1 MSYSIFT
8 GKQRSLVFPVMC
20 NGFLTLDYSDNI
32 ASTGTGIPY
41 GLWDLDNNFTFECV
55 LTPYEINGFGTHS
68 TSGDSFLLTELS
80 DYTGS
85 ITKVSHSDG
94 IGFVSDTKKIMPAL
108 ENSIHT
114 AGTQNNHQSELYL
127 PRASRI
133 THEMRIFH
141 STNFQV
147 SLVNDTL
154 HNENNPARYK
164 IKVGI
169 KLGTASMEYFTSD
182 AVILPN
188 EGCQY
193 NYLVAGSTVEGFNTD
208 GKLAY
213 RKNSVA
219 GSGSSG
225 TTVNYSTGNTTLF
238 NNAELFIR
246 QDTEFVSIGTIASFT
261 SSVITLSADSPV
273 AINSGDVLY
282 IKHIQEPSY
291 INNTYHIAC
300 SWDNENKEVLIF
312 FNGKVVKTGTHTQT
326 DSFTMAAED
335 FYIGANGSGS
345 TGANSATT
353 NKQFMGELHELSIMN
368 IRKTEF
374 SAVNNL
380 MPNLN
385 NTVLYLR
392 FEEVD
397 E

>member
-8 GKQRSLVFPVMC
+8 GKQRSLVFPIMC
-20 NGFLTLDYSDNI
+20 NGFLTLDYTDNI
-32 ASTGTGIPY
+32 VSTGTGIPY
-41 GLWDLDNNFTFECV
+41 GLWDLDDNFTFECV
-55 LTPYEINGFGTHS
+55 LTPYEINGYGTYRTAGS
-68 TSGDSFLLTELS
+68 ITNPSNITKTTIGSGDSFNTS
-80 DYTGS
+80 N
-85 ITKVSHSDG
+85 
-94 IGFVSDTKKIMPAL
+94 KKIMPGLSQA
-108 ENSIHT
+108 IFT
-114 AGTQNNHQSELYL
+114 ATEQNNFESELYL

-188 EGCQY
+188 LGKQY
-193 NYLVAGSTVEGFNTD
+193 DSFVEKGFEDDGKVKYKSIGSTTSAFSSKSADLANANQHLFD
-208 GKLAY
+208 GKEVFIRDGLTFTSFGIVDSASSSALTL
-213 RKNSVA
+213 KLDPSVSVP
-219 GSGSSG
+219 SGS
-225 TTVNYSTGNTTLF
+225 
-238 NNAELFIR
+238 EIFIH
-246 QDTEFVSIGTIASFT
+246 
-261 SSVITLSADSPV
+261 
-273 AINSGDVLY
+273 GDFF
-282 IKHIQEPSY
+282 EPAY

-300 SWDNENKEVLIF
+300 AWDNQNKGVNIF
-312 FNGKVVKTGTHTQT
+312 FNGRLVKTGTHTQT
-326 DSFTMAAED
+326 DSFTMEAED
-335 FYIGANGSGS
+335 FYIGANGGGA

-353 NKQFMGELHELSIMN
+353 NNQFMGELHELSIMSIN
-368 IRKTEF
+368 KSEF
-374 SAVNNL
+374 NAVNNL

-385 NTVLYLR
+385 DTVLYLR

>member
-8 GKQRSLVFPVMC
+8 GKQRSLVFPIMC
-20 NGFLTLDYSDNI
+20 NGFLTLDYTDNI

-41 GLWDLDNNFTFECV
+41 GLWDLNDDFTFECV
-55 LTPYEINGFGTHS
+55 LTPYEINGYGTYR
-68 TSGDSFLLTELS
+68 TSG
-80 DYTGS
+80 G
-85 ITKVSHSDG
+85 ITKPSNINQTT
-94 IGFVSDTKKIMPAL
+94 IGSGYSFNANKKKIMPGLSQA
-108 ENSIHT
+108 IFT
-114 AGTQNNHQSELYL
+114 ATEQNNFESELYL

-182 AVILPN
+182 AVIIPN
-188 EGCQY
+188 LGSQY
-193 NYLVAGSTVEGFNTD
+193 DSFVEKGFEADGKVKYASIGSTTSAFSSKSANLSLANQYVFD
-208 GKLAY
+208 GKEVFIRDGLTFTSFGIVDSATSSAFTL
-213 RKNSVA
+213 KLDPSVSVP
-219 GSGSSG
+219 SGS
-225 TTVNYSTGNTTLF
+225 
-238 NNAELFIR
+238 EIFIH
-246 QDTEFVSIGTIASFT
+246 DFF
-261 SSVITLSADSPV
+261 
-273 AINSGDVLY
+273 
-282 IKHIQEPSY
+282 EPSY
-291 INNTYHIAC
+291 INNTYHISC
-300 SWDNENKEVLIF
+300 SWNNIEKIASVFLNGSLI
-312 FNGKVVKTGTHTQT
+312 KTGTHTQA
-326 DSFTMAAED
+326 DSFTMEGED

-353 NKQFMGELHELSIMN
+353 NNQFMGELHELCIEKGAKN
-368 IRKTEF
+368 NFYAI
-374 SAVNNL
+374 NNL

-385 NTVLYLR
+385 NTLLYLR